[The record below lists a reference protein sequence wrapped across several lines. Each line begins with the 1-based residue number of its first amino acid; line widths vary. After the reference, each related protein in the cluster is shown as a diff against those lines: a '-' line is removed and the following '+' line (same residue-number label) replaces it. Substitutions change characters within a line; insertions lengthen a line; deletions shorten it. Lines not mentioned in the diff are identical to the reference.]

1 MTPQMPHTPAWK
13 AFTFVSFGLAVAML
27 GIGVFFAAIDT
38 WTKGYLAMA
47 ALLSLSSAFT
57 LAKTLRD
64 EHETNRL
71 INRIEN
77 AETERTLREAIPGRV

>member
-13 AFTFVSFGLAVAML
+13 AFTFISFAVAVGML
-27 GIGVFFAAIDT
+27 AIGVFFASVDV

-47 ALLSLSSAFT
+47 TLLSLSSAFT

-77 AETERTLREAIPGRV
+77 AETERTLREAIPGRL

>member
-1 MTPQMPHTPAWK
+1 MPHTPAWK

-27 GIGVFFAAIDT
+27 GIGVFFANIDT